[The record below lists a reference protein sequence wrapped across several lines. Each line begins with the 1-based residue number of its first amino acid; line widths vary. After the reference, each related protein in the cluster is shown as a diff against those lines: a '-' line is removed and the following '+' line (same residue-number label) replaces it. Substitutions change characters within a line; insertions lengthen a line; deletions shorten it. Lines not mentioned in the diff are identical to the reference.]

1 MRDSGLVST
10 GPNCEKSMAGMTGRP
25 PPPPAGA
32 RATAGAGAANEL
44 FTNPLTSS
52 CVIRPLKPLPLTRVR
67 STPSSRANLRTD
79 GPACAAENPGSLMG
93 GRLAFGAAGAGDA
106 GFAGGVA
113 PALAGVA
120 AAELAGEVAAE
131 LLAAGAA
138 VDFAVAGVGVAAAG
152 ALGAAG
158 GPPDPDD
165 GAA

>member
-93 GRLAFGAAGAGDA
+93 GRLAFTAAGAGDA
-106 GFAGGVA
+106 AFAGGVA
-113 PALAGVA
+113 PVLAGVA
-120 AAELAGEVAAE
+120 AAEAAEEVAAGPE
-131 LLAAGAA
+131 AGAA
-138 VDFAVAGVGVAAAG
+138 VDFV
-152 ALGAAG
+152 AAG
-158 GPPDPDD
+158 G
-165 GAA
+165 GVAT